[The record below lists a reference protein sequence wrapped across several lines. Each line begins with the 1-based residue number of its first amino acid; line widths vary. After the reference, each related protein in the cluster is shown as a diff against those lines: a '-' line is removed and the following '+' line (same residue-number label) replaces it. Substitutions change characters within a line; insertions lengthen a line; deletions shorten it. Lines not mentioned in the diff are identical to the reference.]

1 MADWSRGRSEAAL
14 IAEAWTR
21 QGGPGGAIVLFD
33 RDGVR
38 EAASGG
44 FAVIEHR
51 LPFTADTQ
59 NRLASI
65 SKHFCATLL
74 LREGVSLETELGAL
88 LPDLPESIARV
99 ALGRALDMTGALP
112 DMMEA
117 LWQQGT
123 PFTASLGAAEILAAA
138 RRLPGLNAE
147 PGTEMAYSNTGWRL
161 AQAILEARAGKPYT
175 QSIAEL
181 VAPLGLP
188 IRFVADE
195 SEVVDGLATGYWQ
208 DGVAWRRGRYGFN
221 FSASG
226 GMAGSAAGLA
236 RWLAALMAGH
246 GALAGLLDQL
256 AAPRRFADGSES
268 VYRLGLVASQLGGMA
283 LLGHG
288 GSLAGYRNHVLVAPE
303 RGVGVVVMTNRE
315 EDALWPALRVLA
327 ALTGEALPSDPP
339 SLPTGLYAAEEG
351 PFWAELAG
359 GAISIMGG
367 YERLVGDGAGGLRS
381 LPAYLDIRLR
391 QEADGALAGMIGGV
405 ARRLLPVPAGTPLDP
420 RLAGRWRDPRLGV
433 ELAIRADGTA
443 LFPFA
448 GTLGAETRLTPLPGG
463 RALADLP
470 HGPWRHRP
478 CLWLQPDGSLR
489 LASHRSRILHFDR
502 TRASENPALTCS

>member
-1 MADWSRGRSEAAL
+1 MADWSRGRSEAAV

-38 EAASGG
+38 ETASGG

-51 LPFTADTQ
+51 LPFTPDTQ

-65 SKHFCATLL
+65 SKHFCAALL
-74 LREGVSLETELGAL
+74 LRQGVSLDEPLGAL
-88 LPDLPESIARV
+88 LSGLPEPIARV

-161 AQAILEARAGKPYT
+161 AQAILEWRTGKPYA
-175 QSIAEL
+175 QLLAEL
-181 VAPLGLP
+181 LAPLGLP
-188 IRFVADE
+188 IRFASDE
-195 SEVVDGLATGYWQ
+195 SEVVDGLAAGYWH
-208 DGVAWRRGRYGFN
+208 DGAAWRRGRYGFN

-226 GMAGSAAGLA
+226 GIAGSAAGLA
-236 RWLAALMAGH
+236 RWLGALMAGS
-246 GALAGLLDQL
+246 GALAGLLDRL
-256 AAPRRFADGSES
+256 AAPRRFGDGSAS
-268 VYRLGLVASQLGGMA
+268 VYRLGLVASRLGSMD

-288 GSLAGYRNHVLVAPE
+288 GSLTGYRNHFLIAPE
-303 RGVGVVVMTNRE
+303 RGVGVVVMSNRE

-327 ALTGEALPSDPP
+327 ALTGEALPGDPP
-339 SLPTGLYAAEEG
+339 SLPTGLYAADEG

-359 GAISIMGG
+359 GAISYMGG
-367 YERLVGDGAGGLRS
+367 YEKLVDDGEGGLRS

-391 QEADGALAGMIGGV
+391 READGALAGMIGGV

-420 RLAGRWRDPRLGV
+420 RLVGRWRDPRLGA
-433 ELAIRADGTA
+433 ELAISADGTA
-443 LFPFA
+443 SWPWA
-448 GTLGAETRLTPLPGG
+448 GTIGLETALTPLPGG
-463 RALADLP
+463 RALADLQ

-478 CLWLQPDGSLR
+478 CLWLQPDGTLR
-489 LASHRSRILHFDR
+489 LASHRSRILHL
-502 TRASENPALTCS
+502 TRIDQGGQS

>member
-1 MADWSRGRSEAAL
+1 MADWSRGRGEAAV
-14 IAEAWTR
+14 IAGAWTR
-21 QGGPGGAIVLFD
+21 QSGPGGAIVLFD

-38 EAASGG
+38 ETASGG
-44 FAVIEHR
+44 FASIEHR
-51 LPFTADTQ
+51 LPFTPDTQ

-65 SKHFCATLL
+65 SKHFCAALL
-74 LREGVSLETELGAL
+74 LREGVALDEPLGAL
-88 LPDLPESIARV
+88 LPDLPEPVARV

-123 PFTASLGAAEILAAA
+123 PFTASLDAAAILAAA

-147 PGTEMAYSNTGWRL
+147 PGAEMAYSNTGWRL
-161 AQAILEARAGKPYT
+161 AQAVLEARTGKPYA
-175 QSIAEL
+175 QLLAEL

-188 IRFVADE
+188 LRFVGDE
-195 SEVVDGLATGYWQ
+195 SEVVGGLATGYWRQ
-208 DGVAWRRGRYGFN
+208 GADWRRGRYGFN

-236 RWLAALMAGH
+236 RWLGALMAGK
-246 GALAGLLDQL
+246 GALAGLLDRL

-268 VYRLGLVASQLGGMA
+268 VYRLGLVAGGLGGMD

-288 GSLAGYRNHVLVAPE
+288 GSLAGYRNHFLIAPE
-303 RGVGVVVMTNRE
+303 PAVGVVVMTNRE

-327 ALTGEALPSDPP
+327 ALTGETLPVEPEDVP
-339 SLPTGLYAAEEG
+339 SGLFAAEEG

-359 GAISIMGG
+359 GAISYMGG
-367 YERLVGDGAGGLRS
+367 YEKLVSDGEGGLRS
-381 LPAYLDIRLR
+381 LPAYLDIGLR
-391 QEADGALAGMIGGV
+391 REAGGALAGLIGGA

-433 ELAIRADGTA
+433 ELAIRSDGTA
-443 LFPFA
+443 LLPFA
-448 GTLGAETRLTPLPGG
+448 GTLGVETTLTPLPGG
-463 RALADLP
+463 RALADLQ

-489 LASHRSRILHFDR
+489 LASHRSRILHFQRIDQGGQ
-502 TRASENPALTCS
+502 P

>member
-1 MADWSRGRSEAAL
+1 MADWSRGRSEAAV

-21 QGGPGGAIVLFD
+21 GSGPGGAIVLFD

-38 EAASGG
+38 ETASGG

-51 LPFTADTQ
+51 LPFTPDTQ

-65 SKHFCATLL
+65 SKHFCAALL
-74 LREGVSLETELGAL
+74 LREGLPLDEPLGAL
-88 LPDLPESIARV
+88 LPGLAEPIARV

-123 PFTASLGAAEILAAA
+123 PFTASLDAAAILAAA

-161 AQAILEARAGKPYT
+161 AQAILEARTGKPYA

-188 IRFVADE
+188 IRFVEDE
-195 SEVVDGLATGYWQ
+195 TEVVDGLATGYWR
-208 DGVAWRRGRYGFN
+208 DGPAWRRGRYGFN

-236 RWLAALMAGH
+236 RWLAALMAGN
-246 GALAGLLDQL
+246 GALAGLLGQL
-256 AAPRRFADGSES
+256 AAPRRFADGGES
-268 VYRLGLVASQLGGMA
+268 VYRLGLVASTLGNTA

-288 GSLAGYRNHVLVAPE
+288 GSLTGYRNHVLLAPE
-303 RGVGVVVMTNRE
+303 PGVGVVVLTNRE

-327 ALTGEALPSDPP
+327 ALTGEALPAEPDDAP
-339 SLPTGLYAAEEG
+339 SGLFAGEDG
-351 PFWAELAG
+351 PFWAELGG
-359 GAISIMGG
+359 GAISFMGG
-367 YERLVGDGAGGLRS
+367 HEKLVAEGEGGLRS

-391 QEADGALAGMIGGV
+391 QGPDGALAGMIGGV
-405 ARRLLPVPAGTPLDP
+405 ARRLLPVPTGTALDP
-420 RLAGRWRDPRLGV
+420 RLVGRWRDPRFGV
-433 ELAIRADGTA
+433 DLAIRADGTA
-443 LFPFA
+443 RFPFA
-448 GTLGAETRLTPLPGG
+448 GPLGAETRLTPLPGG
-463 RALADLP
+463 RALADLQ

-489 LASHRSRILHFDR
+489 LASHRSRILHL
-502 TRASENPALTCS
+502 TRIDQAGQS